1 MRARLC
7 RRRPCPWVSQ
17 SRSKVSSRLTSPSL
31 PRVFLETPLAHRAL
45 HDVAKGRAENS
56 FAAIEAAIDAG
67 YGIEIDV
74 QLTADDQAL
83 VFHDYALERLTDG
96 NGTVRQFERGELA
109 SISLLGGGEAIPD
122 LGEVLALVAGQ
133 VPLLIEIKDQDRA
146 LGDNVGPLEQAVAA
160 AVAEYAGPVAVMSF
174 NPESVA
180 VMQALVPH
188 VPRGLTTD
196 AFLPDDWSA
205 PADRLTHLA
214 AIPDFDRVGAQF
226 ISHNWHALDMPRV
239 QALKADGA
247 AILCWTV
254 RSAEDEGAARR
265 IADNITFEGYPAP
278 FGA

>member
-1 MRARLC
+1 M
-7 RRRPCPWVSQ
+7 
-17 SRSKVSSRLTSPSL
+17 TSPSL